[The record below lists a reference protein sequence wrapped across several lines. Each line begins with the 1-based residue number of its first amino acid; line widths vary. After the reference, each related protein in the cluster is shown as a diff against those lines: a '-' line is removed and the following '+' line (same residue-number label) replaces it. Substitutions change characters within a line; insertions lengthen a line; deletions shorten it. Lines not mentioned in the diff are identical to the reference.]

1 MNSSMAHSMVHSHR
15 DVQGGSARAAVFGV
29 SDGLVSNVALI
40 LGVAGAS
47 TDASLVRVAGV
58 SGLLAGAISMAAGEY
73 VSMKAQSELVER
85 ELEIERQSIADD
97 PETET
102 RELAA
107 IYRQRGIRAET
118 AERVAVEVM
127 ADPEVA
133 LDVHARE
140 ELGVDPEGL
149 GNPVLAALASFLA
162 FVVGAS
168 LPLIP
173 WLIGGG
179 DGAVVASVAI
189 GLVAAAGVGVLLAY
203 FTERSIWRSTVRQV
217 LVAGGSCAAT
227 YLIGSALGTSVA

>member
-1 MNSSMAHSMVHSHR
+1 MGAAMIHRHR
-15 DVQGGSARAAVFGV
+15 DVQGGWARAGVFGV

-47 TDASLVRVAGV
+47 TDAAFVRVAGV

-73 VSMKAQSELVER
+73 VSMKAQNELVER
-85 ELEIERQSIADD
+85 ELEIERRSIADD

-107 IYRQRGIRAET
+107 IYRERGIRADT

-140 ELGVDPEGL
+140 ELGVDPDGL
-149 GNPVLAALASFLA
+149 GNPVGAATASFLA
-162 FVVGAS
+162 FIVGAF

-173 WLIGGG
+173 WLLGGG
-179 DGAVVASVAI
+179 NGALVASVAI
-189 GLVAAAGVGVLLAY
+189 GLVAAIVVGMLLAY
-203 FTERSIWRSTVRQV
+203 FTERSMWRSTVRQV
-217 LVAGGSCAAT
+217 LVAGGACLAT
-227 YLIGSALGTSVA
+227 YAIGSALGTSIA